1 MGASLRFECDCAIC
15 KIYPHRLMKYQHCK
29 FQSQQGEYD
38 SPGFPLVKNSEE
50 GRNFAFMKNRV
61 LKNALNSRP
70 CWWSANLEFR
80 FAPKTGFFS
89 N

>member
-1 MGASLRFECDCAIC
+1 
-15 KIYPHRLMKYQHCK
+15 MKYQHCK
-29 FQSQQGEYD
+29 FQSQQGEHD

-70 CWWSANLEFR
+70 CWSSANL
-80 FAPKTGFFS
+80 
-89 N
+89 